1 MRRDCVRL
9 PGTTST
15 PNLPST
21 LTGIWGHDLG
31 PSQCPSAGHAH
42 AKEGVMM
49 PYHSRAVANYFLEV
63 AKISRKT
70 LDPMQVQKL
79 VYFGHGWHFAYTNNS
94 LIDERFEAWD
104 YGPVVPTL
112 YHSFKKWGSGPI
124 KAPADRMAPRV
135 YGDANKRSI
144 SYRWIIPSL
153 EDTHD
158 TGDTLQFTQAL
169 LQKIWDVYGHM
180 SGPAL
185 SQITHDHEGPW
196 YKTFKSN
203 PGVRG
208 VDISNDMIR
217 EYFRK
222 KLDDNRARTHST
234 TR

>member
-1 MRRDCVRL
+1 
-9 PGTTST
+9 
-15 PNLPST
+15 
-21 LTGIWGHDLG
+21 
-31 PSQCPSAGHAH
+31 
-42 AKEGVMM
+42 MM

-124 KAPADRMAPRV
+124 KAPADRWPQESTVMLTKGLFLIDGLFRHSKIPMTPVTPYSLPKPSFRRSGTYTVICPVQHCHRLPTIMKVLGTRLSRV
-135 YGDANKRSI
+135 I
-144 SYRWIIPSL
+144 L
-153 EDTHD
+153 
-158 TGDTLQFTQAL
+158 
-169 LQKIWDVYGHM
+169 VY
-180 SGPAL
+180 
-185 SQITHDHEGPW
+185 
-196 YKTFKSN
+196 
-203 PGVRG
+203 VG